1 MVDLSATALTGN
13 PVHRKGGGKGVHTL
27 AVEDLHAHYGR
38 VCALHG
44 ISFEIHCGQALALIG
59 GNGAGKT
66 TLMKAIVKLI
76 PATTG
81 RVIWSGTEVS
91 SGTHE
96 MAYLPQRSE
105 HDRRFP
111 ITVRGLVELGRY
123 PLLGN
128 LRPFG
133 PRDVE
138 AVDEAL
144 AVMQIEDLA
153 ARQIGELSGG
163 QQQRA
168 FIARALAQEAHVVLL
183 DEPFAGLD
191 QPAVETLTGLLRQ
204 LTQNGCLVI
213 ASHHDLNN
221 VADIFDVALLLHRR
235 MVALGPPHEVLTPE
249 HIREAMGG

>member
-1 MVDLSATALTGN
+1 MVEPDASALTGN
-13 PVHRKGGGKGVHTL
+13 AAHRDGVGGSAHTL

-44 ISFEIHCGQALALIG
+44 ISFEIDCGRALALIG

-81 RVIWSGTEVS
+81 RVTWNGVEVRRGS
-91 SGTHE
+91 HE

-105 HDRRFP
+105 HDSRFP

-123 PLLGN
+123 PLLGS
-128 LRPFG
+128 LGRYG
-133 PRDVE
+133 RKDKE

-153 ARQIGELSGG
+153 RRQIGELSGG
-163 QQQRA
+163 QQQRV

-191 QPAVETLTGLLRQ
+191 QPAV
-204 LTQNGCLVI
+204 
-213 ASHHDLNN
+213 
-221 VADIFDVALLLHRR
+221 
-235 MVALGPPHEVLTPE
+235 
-249 HIREAMGG
+249 